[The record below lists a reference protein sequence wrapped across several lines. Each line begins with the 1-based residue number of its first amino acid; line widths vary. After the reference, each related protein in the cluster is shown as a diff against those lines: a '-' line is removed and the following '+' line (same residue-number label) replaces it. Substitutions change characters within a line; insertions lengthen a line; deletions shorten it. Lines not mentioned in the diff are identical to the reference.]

1 MADESTRTWRVAHI
15 DDLPYEEG
23 SSPGTEWKP
32 VRRIFG
38 IGSFGTAL
46 ARATEAGD
54 TLTHD
59 HDEVRRATRNS
70 S

>member
-1 MADESTRTWRVAHI
+1 MADDARETTYTVAHI
-15 DDLPYEEG
+15 DEMPFEEG

-32 VRRIFG
+32 VRRIFS

-46 ARATEAGD
+46 ARASGAGD

-59 HDEVRRATRNS
+59 HDEVAARH
-70 S
+70 